1 MSLKLKN
8 IKIYIL
14 YVFVI
19 SYFLSQNNIHQFITS
34 PSSSLFRAQVFFY
47 IKKNNVKC
55 RVLSPH
61 VSFFQHDS
69 IIKHGIYNVISDS
82 GQVSNMCSSLLFSFL
97 HFSNHIFFNKK
108 NMFVIAVASG
118 QIINMFFIIINTSI
132 RTTLRVPR
140 LISLTMK
147 LMII

>member
-97 HFSNHIFFNKK
+97 HFSNHILKK
-108 NMFVIAVASG
+108 KIKHVCYSSG
-118 QIINMFFIIINTSI
+118 KCQITNMFFIIINMSVRI
-132 RTTLRVPR
+132 SLRVPR
-140 LISLTMK
+140 LISWTIK
-147 LMII
+147 LMIV